1 MSKRKRVS
9 ADEKRSRMLGFF
21 HEKKEFFSL
30 NELEKILPTETGI
43 IMQAV
48 KDVLQDLVDNG
59 LVASEKIGSS
69 IYFWSF
75 PG

>member
-9 ADEKRSRMLGFF
+9 ADEKRIRMLGFF
-21 HEKKEFFSL
+21 HENKEFYTL
-30 NELEKILPTETGI
+30 KELENIVPKECGI
-43 IMQAV
+43 IQQAV
-48 KDVLQDLVDNG
+48 KDVLQALIDDDMVHSD
-59 LVASEKIGSS
+59 KIGSS